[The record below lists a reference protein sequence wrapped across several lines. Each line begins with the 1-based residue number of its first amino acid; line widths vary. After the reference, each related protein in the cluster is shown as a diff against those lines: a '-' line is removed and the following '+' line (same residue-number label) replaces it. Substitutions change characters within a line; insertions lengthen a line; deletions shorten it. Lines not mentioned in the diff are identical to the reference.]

1 MLRGSIIMKMVALTF
16 VLLCFGYSYCFNAT
30 LPRQPTKQ
38 KFLFERSYTNFAW
51 GYQHA
56 GVYIDNQG
64 YVYSYA
70 YQIGEKPW
78 SPQQADSFTEL
89 ELEERYSHARKLVR
103 TVDSK
108 ELLEKY
114 KLIGQ
119 ASKGQ
124 YSKRLQKGADQG
136 AFVSSCYV
144 YDEATGRYKEIELRV
159 KGDWNY
165 ENLSPAARELADW
178 LETLNASLK

>member
-1 MLRGSIIMKMVALTF
+1 MKVAALIF
-16 VLLCFGYSYCFNAT
+16 VLLCSALI
-30 LPRQPTKQ
+30 LPCNQSQPSLSGQIMKQ

-56 GVYIDNQG
+56 GIYLDNQG
-64 YVYSYA
+64 NVYSYA
-70 YQIGEKPW
+70 YQMGEKPW
-78 SPQQADSFTEL
+78 SPQQADSFTEP
-89 ELEERYSHARKLVR
+89 ELEERYSHGRKLVR
-103 TVDSK
+103 TIDSK

-114 KLIGQ
+114 RLIGQ

-124 YSKRLQKGADQG
+124 YSKRLQRGADQG
-136 AFVSSCYV
+136 AYVSSCYV

-165 ENLSPAARELADW
+165 ENLSPAARELAEW
-178 LETLNASLK
+178 LESLKAPMK